1 MRPRVSRGRS
11 RSDNTSNNLS
21 GGLVR
26 VRDRFPERARALS
39 LNRLREYRRIGTL
52 TLPGIYLSSIHL
64 E

>member
-1 MRPRVSRGRS
+1 MRPRISRGRS

-39 LNRLREYRRIGTL
+39 FNRLR
-52 TLPGIYLSSIHL
+52 GIAALGPSLCRAFICRVFI
-64 E
+64 